1 VKKVFLQ
8 KHMLLPIVLGLYLA
22 LLDMPHSIEA
32 CILNFR
38 GEVLLHSTA
47 LYVGHKHAG
56 SVHATDILLES
67 LRHKLYTVSG

>member
-1 VKKVFLQ
+1 
-8 KHMLLPIVLGLYLA
+8 
-22 LLDMPHSIEA
+22 MPHSIEA